1 MSVILAVIGG
11 ESAAFDDAS
20 LYRALTAMRA
30 SSDDRFAIWRGTGAT
45 LAVARH
51 AWEMSPSFSGD
62 ALVVTDGDL
71 AVVADAS
78 VYYCDDLRAALAR
91 AHVGLTGTSASHLIL
106 AAYRAWGADCAAHLE
121 GDFSFVIWDAL
132 THTVVAARDFSGK
145 RTLYYSERSSGGSG
159 NETLVLASTAG
170 GALALPGANAALD
183 FTVIAE
189 TAAGLWGGSAETCYE
204 AVRVLQGGQTLAR
217 MDDAP
222 MRLLR
227 HWSPPAASTR
237 EAPPFEEAAIELRK
251 LLVRAASERLDTEA
265 DTSIWLSGGWDS
277 PAVFAAGASALD
289 AQHST
294 HRLLPVSISYPEG
307 DPGREDELIREIA
320 ARWSADVHWLDI
332 RSIPFFDNPAERAA
346 VRDEPFAHPFEMWH
360 RSLARGTRATNSRV
374 ALEGV
379 GGDQLFQVSEV
390 YLADLLRTGR
400 LTTLARE
407 WKSKGMSG
415 SGFRNFFRW
424 AIQPNLPHLALS
436 AARVLRNGRPLLS
449 YLERSLPPWI
459 DSRFARVHSLEERDR
474 LNAPRITRGARADR
488 ETAWY
493 LSHQY
498 FPRVF
503 GAVSTFAK
511 DEGVEIRS
519 PLYDKRVIE
528 LALTRPREE
537 RSSGAETKK
546 LLRAAMRG
554 LLPDSILAPRTK
566 RTGVTEG
573 YFARSMR
580 EQLPVMVDAFFE
592 HSLLEAAGV
601 IDALTFRRAVGEY
614 ARSVQSNFSAS
625 LYFTLQTELWLRS
638 HVGAGTSSA
647 LKETPSLRTAV
658 RAEQ

>member
-1 MSVILAVIGG
+1 VSVILAVIGG
-11 ESAAFDDAS
+11 ECAAFDDTTI
-20 LYRALTAMRA
+20 YRALTSMRA
-30 SSDDRFAIWRGTGAT
+30 ASDDRFAIWRGAGAT
-45 LAVARH
+45 LAVARRG
-51 AWEMSPSFSGD
+51 WEQSPAFSGD
-62 ALVVTDGDL
+62 ALVVTDGEIT
-71 AVVADAS
+71 VVADAS
-78 VYYCDDLRAALAR
+78 LYYREDLRAALAR
-91 AHVGLTGTSASHLIL
+91 AHIGVTGPSASHLIL
-106 AAYRAWGADCAAHLE
+106 AAYCAWGADCAARLE
-121 GDFSFVIWDAL
+121 GDFAFVIWDAR

-145 RTLYYSERSSGGSG
+145 RTLYYSERGSKG
-159 NETLVLASTAG
+159 SENGTLVLSSTAG
-170 GALALPGANAALD
+170 GALALPGANTALNLI
-183 FTVIAE
+183 VIAE

-204 AVRVLQGGQTLAR
+204 SVRVLQGGETLTRVAG
-217 MDDAP
+217 AP
-222 MRLLR
+222 VRLHR
-227 HWSPPAASTR
+227 HWSPPAASVR
-237 EAPPFEEAAIELRK
+237 NAPPFEEAAIELRK
-251 LLVRAASERLDTEA
+251 LLVRAVSERLDTEG

-289 AQHST
+289 AEHST
-294 HRLLPVSISYPEG
+294 RRLLPVSISYPEG

-320 ARWSADVHWLDI
+320 ARWNANVHWLDI
-332 RSIPFFDNPAERAA
+332 QHIPLFDHPSERAA
-346 VRDEPFAHPFEMWH
+346 ARDEPFAHPFEMWH

-390 YLADLLRTGR
+390 YLADLLRTGH
-400 LTTLARE
+400 LTELARE
-407 WKSKGMSG
+407 WKTKGMSG

-424 AIQPNLPHLALS
+424 AIQPNLPGPALA
-436 AARVLRNGRPLLS
+436 AAQLLRGGRPLVS

-459 DSRFARVHSLEERDR
+459 DPRFARTHSLEQRDR
-474 LNAPRITRGARADR
+474 LHAPRITHGSRADR

-511 DEGVEIRS
+511 EEGVEIRS

-580 EQLPVMVDAFFE
+580 EQLPAMVDSAFE
-592 HSLLEAAGV
+592 HSLLESAGV
-601 IDALTFRRAVGEY
+601 IDAMEFKRAVREY
-614 ARSVQSNFSAS
+614 ARGVQSNFSVG

-638 HVGAGTSSA
+638 HVAVGTSSA
-647 LKETPSLRTAV
+647 LTEAPSLRAAV

>member
-11 ESAAFDDAS
+11 ESAAFDDTTI
-20 LYRALTAMRA
+20 YRALTAMRA
-30 SSDDRFAIWRGTGAT
+30 SSDDRFAIWRGAGAT

-51 AWEMSPSFSGD
+51 AWELSPAFSGD
-62 ALVVTDGDL
+62 ALVVTDGEI

-78 VYYCDDLRAALAR
+78 IYYRDELRAALAR
-91 AHVGLTGTSASHLIL
+91 AHVGVTGSSASHLIL
-106 AAYRAWGADCAAHLE
+106 AAYCAWGADCAARLE
-121 GDFSFVIWDAL
+121 GDFAFVVWDAR

-145 RTLYYSERSSGGSG
+145 RTLYYSERSGRG
-159 NETLVLASTAG
+159 NESGTLVIASTPG

-183 FTVIAE
+183 LTVIAE

-204 AVRVLQGGQTLAR
+204 AVRVLQGGETLTRGGGA
-217 MDDAP
+217 A
-222 MRLLR
+222 MRLYR

-237 EAPPFEEAAIELRK
+237 NAPPFEEAAIELRK
-251 LLVRAASERLDTEA
+251 LLVRAVSERLDTEG
-265 DTSIWLSGGWDS
+265 DTTIWLSGGWDS

-289 AQHST
+289 AEHST
-294 HRLLPVSISYPEG
+294 RKLLPVSISYPEG

-320 ARWSADVHWLDI
+320 ARWNADVRWLDI
-332 RSIPFFDNPAERAA
+332 RNIPFFDHPHERAA
-346 VRDEPFAHPFEMWH
+346 QRDEPFAHPFEMWH

-400 LTTLARE
+400 LTELARE
-407 WKSKGMSG
+407 WKTKGMSG

-424 AIQPNLPHLALS
+424 AIQPNLPRPALA
-436 AARVLRNGRPLLS
+436 AAQLVRGGRPLVS

-459 DSRFARVHSLEERDR
+459 DSRFARAHSLEQRDR
-474 LNAPRITRGARADR
+474 LNAPRITRGSRADR

-503 GAVSTFAK
+503 GAVSGFAK
-511 DEGVEIRS
+511 EEGVEIRS

-580 EQLPVMVDAFFE
+580 EQLPAMVDAAFA

-601 IDALTFRRAVGEY
+601 IDAMEFRRAVDAY
-614 ARSVQSNFSAS
+614 ARGVQSNFSVS
-625 LYFTLQTELWLRS
+625 LYFTLQTELWLQT
-638 HVGAGTSSA
+638 HIAAGTSSA
-647 LKETPSLRTAV
+647 LTGPPSLGAAV